1 MKPKRF
7 WNETKRFWNETKR
20 LMLMKFLTIGLPRL
34 LYITVFAGPASL
46 RSTTYA
52 GRWDIEITGHAHWPV
67 KQVEQDIRERNFE
80 QNIVS

>member
-1 MKPKRF
+1 MMVAQPLDQR
-7 WNETKRFWNETKR
+7 TSTTSHDCA
-20 LMLMKFLTIGLPRL
+20 LHT
-34 LYITVFAGPASL
+34 GPASL
-46 RSTTYA
+46 RGTMYA